1 MTQVE
6 VNPGW
11 EAKYQEVLKY
21 IPNIIGERLHPII
34 NQMVADGLITAGE
47 AARSKWKISLLEPVV
62 QRMIANMIKGTL
74 KYPTDDWPIET
85 WMSMSLDDMA
95 DSVNYTLLTHNQIRS
110 NRG

>member
-11 EAKYQEVLKY
+11 EAKYQEVLKR
-21 IPNIIGERLHPII
+21 IPTIITNAVPMLEW
-34 NQMVADGLITAGE
+34 MVYAGLLTQDEAD
-47 AARSKWKISLLEPVV
+47 RCSWKIALLEPIV